1 MLTWSGRV
9 RNILEDSE
17 LSGGERLVWLVPVAV
32 FIAGGVLTL
41 VAWWRGPGALRPVV
55 AAFAVWTIG
64 YWALRLVLMVGNG
77 HSAAFV
83 AVHTVL
89 ALVAGALAVAV
100 LAQLR
105 RRPAR
110 PRPAGVPLA
119 GTAR

>member
-1 MLTWSGRV
+1 VLTWSGRV

-17 LSGGERLVWLVPVAV
+17 LSGGERLAWLVPVAV

-41 VAWWRGPGALRPVV
+41 VAWWRGVGALRPAV

-64 YWALRLVLMVGNG
+64 YWALRLVLLVGNG
-77 HSAAFV
+77 HSAGFV

-89 ALVAGALAVAV
+89 ALVAGGSAVAV

-105 RRPAR
+105 RRPAGAG
-110 PRPAGVPLA
+110 PAGVPLT